1 MDRALYFILVLVTGV
16 IGIPP
21 TTTSILTV
29 LLGNDPLGSNGGRV
43 DIGLGGK
50 ANDSNPITQTK
61 DTPGNILN
69 MTLSSQN
76 GILPSDTTV
85 ASSISD
91 GNLMD
96 NATSGSTTQVYS
108 LTTDIAPES
117 STSSDILA
125 FKSTLSPSTPDYA
138 ITSVIALQSSN
149 SDDIPKQESTLPTL
163 TSAGV
168 PLSEQTVDYS
178 TFNAISMNTES
189 HSPPSGNSVTDT
201 KTQTSVSID
210 IRTADYASTTPRYTP
225 TPGGVTAGDNL
236 TPASV
241 PSEITGETSLYDSV
255 TDTLI
260 SLSPVPSHATAG
272 MSITNDTLTT
282 DSPIVTSA
290 GTEVTTN
297 NITLIVNS
305 TQKEI
310 VMSIVTTGG
319 YSIDQGTYAPISGT
333 SAPSSG
339 TSAPSSGA
347 SAPSSGTS
355 APSSGTYAPISGTSA
370 PSSGTSA
377 PSSGTSAPSS
387 GAPAPNFGT
396 AKTTSRTPTPVTPTV
411 SKTET
416 PPQITGTI
424 GDSAFS
430 LETDAPELSESTYV
444 PDLGTTSHS
453 SAYIPVDNDTL
464 NPTNTSSYLETTIRY
479 LVNGNTTSADIAT
492 TIIASSYDVTSA
504 RHSSLEITNLGT
516 SATEG
521 NRNGVDDV
529 TADDVTRTG
538 DTTLGSDVTT
548 DYVSGFDY
556 VQYTRI
562 VSTVTGSLENKPNAD
577 GSFNYVTLITSLCK

>member
-1 MDRALYFILVLVTGV
+1 MDRALYFSLVLVTGV

-76 GILPSDTTV
+76 GILSSDTTV

-96 NATSGSTTQVYS
+96 NATSGSTTPVYS

-138 ITSVIALQSSN
+138 ITSVIALQSSY
-149 SDDIPKQESTLPTL
+149 SGDIPKQESTLSTL
-163 TSAGV
+163 ISADV

-178 TFNAISMNTES
+178 TFNAISMNTAT
-189 HSPPSGNSVTDT
+189 HSPPSDNSVTDT

-210 IRTADYASTTPRYTP
+210 IRTADYALTTSRYTP

-241 PSEITGETSLYDSV
+241 ASEITGETSLYDSV

-260 SLSPVPSHATAG
+260 SLSPVRSHATAG

-297 NITLIVNS
+297 NTTLIVNS
-305 TQKEI
+305 TQNEI
-310 VMSIVTTGG
+310 VMSIVPTGG
-319 YSIDQGTYAPISGT
+319 YSIDQGTYAPSSGTSAPISGT

-339 TSAPSSGA
+339 TSAPS
-347 SAPSSGTS
+347 
-355 APSSGTYAPISGTSA
+355 SGTSA

-396 AKTTSRTPTPVTPTV
+396 AKTTSRTPTPVTPIV

-424 GDSAFS
+424 GDRAFS
-430 LETDAPELSESTYV
+430 LETDVPELSESTHV
-444 PDLGTTSHS
+444 PDLGATSHSS
-453 SAYIPVDNDTL
+453 SAYIPADNDTL

-529 TADDVTRTG
+529 TSDDVTRTG